1 MQKGFCDL
9 SWIPK
14 PNIEHLIQLVSV
26 ATVSVS
32 VSAFALVFL

>member
-1 MQKGFCDL
+1 MEKGFCDL
-9 SWIPK
+9 SWT